1 MEVLTATLFSG
12 IRIFYNE
19 DITINSAGVKLGGLR
34 TREKMLKTFADRS
47 LIIAPLPDT

>member
-19 DITINSAGVKLGGLR
+19 DITMNSAGVKLGGLR
-34 TREKMLKTFADRS
+34 TREKLKTFADRS